1 MFSIC
6 MASAIEVILFC
17 QTPFFQFCKMSFN
30 IVGYLLHF
38 KEEKKTELI
47 SPLDN
52 NQTLE
57 TYIPYIQVDSFSNK
71 TLNNLNSK
79 MYVKQ

>member
-6 MASAIEVILFC
+6 MASAIEVIFC
-17 QTPFFQFCKMSFN
+17 QTPFFNFVKCLS
-30 IVGYLLHF
+30 ILLGTYYIL
-38 KEEKKTELI
+38 KKKKTELI
-47 SPLDN
+47 SLLDN
-52 NQTLE
+52 NQTLK
-57 TYIPYIQVDSFSNK
+57 TYIPYIQVHSFSNK